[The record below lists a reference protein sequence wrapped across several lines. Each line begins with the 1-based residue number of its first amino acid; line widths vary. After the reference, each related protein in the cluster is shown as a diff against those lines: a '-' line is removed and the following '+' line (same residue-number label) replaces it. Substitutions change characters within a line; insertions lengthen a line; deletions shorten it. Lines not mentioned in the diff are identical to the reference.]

1 MAYSDLVA
9 GGTIEGT
16 YFPSSLFVAEQDYE
30 SGASVSLDASIAQ
43 YTVCALTNT
52 GVTRF
57 IAGTHTKDQMVINVQ
72 PVTAIG
78 EAVPYWRAAKI
89 LRHDALVWPAG
100 ATLDTL
106 AERKAFVQGTG
117 FAVGALQNNGNP
129 PWQPAA

>member
-1 MAYSDLVA
+1 MAYSDFAA

-16 YFPSSLFVAEQDYE
+16 YTPSSLFIGEQCYE

-57 IAGTHTKDQMVINVQ
+57 VAGTHSKDQMVINVQ

-78 EAVPYWRAAKI
+78 EAVPFWRAAKV
-89 LRHDALVWPAG
+89 LRHDALVWPTGTA
-100 ATLDTL
+100 LDTF
-106 AERKAFVQGTG
+106 AERLAFVNGTG
-117 FAVGALQNNGNP
+117 FIVGQLKNNGNP
-129 PWQPAA
+129 PWQPA